1 VAGDIKAA
9 QATLASKV
17 MGRPGVEGVAVG
29 EKGGKPCLVVYV
41 SGPAGE
47 KIVPRSVAGFRVV
60 IERGGRF
67 RKL

>member
-1 VAGDIKAA
+1 MAGDIKAA

-17 MGRPGVEGVAVG
+17 MGRPGVEGVAIG

-41 SGPAGE
+41 SSPAGQ
-47 KIVPRSVAGFRVV
+47 KLVPRAVGGFRVV
-60 IERGGRF
+60 LERGSRF